1 MSNQSPEHFGR
12 NFPAWLVLMAFITA
26 IGPIAID
33 MYLPAFP
40 AMAQTLD
47 TTPGHIERTLAGYLF
62 GLSIAQLFYGPI
74 SDRFGRRLPLFTGL
88 FIFLIASIGCALS
101 TDIDHLFFWRIA
113 QAFGGAASM
122 VIPRAVIR
130 DRLDTNDAAKAL
142 SMLMLI
148 MGVTPILAPIIGG
161 QFLVF
166 LDWHSIFIFMV
177 IYAGVMLFLAWRHMD
192 ETLAPHRKQELRPSI
207 IFKNYSLLLTHRGFM
222 LYALAGAFGSAGM
235 FAYISGSPRVFIQTF
250 GVDPSI
256 FGFIFGLNAAS
267 FILMAQVNARLL
279 NHFRPSQLLLAA
291 QLVQALNTIVSL
303 LLSILGWLNLPLTM
317 LSLMLFMGALGMI
330 NPNSAAL
337 ALSRH
342 ARRLGSASALMGT
355 LQMLGGALAGLAIS
369 VWSVNSTLPL
379 VTILFVCAVL
389 SWTCGLLAN
398 LSKQALMLALLGILK

>member
-1 MSNQSPEHFGR
+1 MSNQSPDAFGR
-12 NFPAWLVLMAFITA
+12 TFPGWLVLMAFLTA

-40 AMAQTLD
+40 SMASSLD

-62 GLSIAQLFYGPI
+62 GLSIAQLFYGPL
-74 SDRFGRRLPLFTGL
+74 SDRFGRRIPLFAGL

-101 TDIDHLFFWRIA
+101 TDIDHLYFWRIA

-161 QFLVF
+161 QFLIF
-166 LDWHSIFIFMV
+166 LNWHSIFLFMAA
-177 IYAGVMLFLAWRHMD
+177 YAFIMLMLGLRYMD
-192 ETLAPHRKQELRPSI
+192 ETLEPKRRQTLHTKI
-207 IFKNYSLLLTHRGFM
+207 IFKNYMLLITHKGFM
-222 LYALAGAFGSAGM
+222 FYALAGAFGSAGM

-279 NHFRPSQLLLAA
+279 SHFRPSQLLLAA
-291 QLVQALNTIVSL
+291 QLVQALTTIGAL

-379 VTILFVCAVL
+379 VTILFICALL
-389 SWTCGLLAN
+389 SWTCGRLAN
-398 LSKQALMLALLGILK
+398 L

>member
-1 MSNQSPEHFGR
+1 MSHQSPEHFGR
-12 NFPAWLVLMAFITA
+12 GFPSWLILMAFLTA

-40 AMAQTLD
+40 SMAESLD
-47 TTPGHIERTLAGYLF
+47 TSPGHIERTLAGYLF
-62 GLSIAQLFYGPI
+62 GLAIAQLFYGPI
-74 SDRFGRRLPLFTGL
+74 SDRFGRRIPLFAGL
-88 FIFLIASIGCALS
+88 VIFLITSVGCALS
-101 TDIDHLFFWRIA
+101 TDIEHLYFWRIG
-113 QAFGGAASM
+113 QAFGGAATM

-161 QFLVF
+161 QFLIF
-166 LDWHSIFIFMV
+166 FDWHSIFLFMV
-177 IYAGVMLFLAWRHMD
+177 LYAAIMLVLSWRHMD
-192 ETLAPHRKQELRPSI
+192 ETLPPHRKQELRPSV
-207 IFKNYSLLLTHRGFM
+207 IFKNYALLLSHRGFM

-279 NHFRPSQLLLAA
+279 NKFHPSQLLFIA
-291 QLVQALNTIVSL
+291 QLVQAITAIFALI
-303 LLSILGWLNLPLTM
+303 LSALGWLNLPLTM
-317 LSLMLFMGALGMI
+317 LSLVLFMGALGMI

-337 ALSRH
+337 ALNRH
-342 ARRLGSASALMGT
+342 DRRLGSASALMGT
-355 LQMLGGALAGLAIS
+355 LQMLGGAIAGVAIS
-369 VWSVNSTLPL
+369 AWVANSTLPL
-379 VTILFVCAVL
+379 FTILFACAVL
-389 SWTCGLLAN
+389 SWVCGRLAN
-398 LSKQALMLALLGILK
+398 L

>member
-1 MSNQSPEHFGR
+1 MSNQSPDAFGR
-12 NFPAWLVLMAFITA
+12 TFPGWLVLMAFLTA

-40 AMAQTLD
+40 AMASSLD

-62 GLSIAQLFYGPI
+62 GLSIAQLFYGPL
-74 SDRFGRRLPLFTGL
+74 SDRFGRRIPLFAGL
-88 FIFLIASIGCALS
+88 FIFLVASIGCALS
-101 TDIDHLFFWRIA
+101 TDIDHLYFWRIA

-142 SMLMLI
+142 SILMLI

-161 QFLVF
+161 QFLIF
-166 LDWHSIFIFMV
+166 LDWHSIFLFMV
-177 IYAGVMLFLAWRHMD
+177 AYAGIMLFLGWRHMD
-192 ETLAPHRKQELRPSI
+192 ETLPEHRKQELRPSV
-207 IFKNYSLLLTHRGFM
+207 IFKNYGLLLSHRGFM

-279 NHFRPSQLLLAA
+279 NKFRPSQLLLTA
-291 QLVQALNTIVSL
+291 QLVQALTAIGALILSL
-303 LLSILGWLNLPLTM
+303 LGWLNLPLTM
-317 LSLMLFMGALGMI
+317 LCLVLFMGALGMI

-369 VWSVNSTLPL
+369 IWSVNSTLPL
-379 VTILFVCAVL
+379 VTILFTCALL
-389 SWTCGLLAN
+389 SWLCGRLAN
-398 LSKQALMLALLGILK
+398 L

>member
-1 MSNQSPEHFGR
+1 MPNQSSEHFGR
-12 NFPAWLVLMAFITA
+12 GIPAWVVLLAFLTA

-40 AMAQTLD
+40 EMAKGLNTSV
-47 TTPGHIERTLAGYLF
+47 GNIERTLAGYLF
-62 GLSIAQLFYGPI
+62 GLSIAQLFYGPL
-74 SDRFGRRLPLFTGL
+74 SDRFGRRIPLFIGL
-88 FIFLIASIGCALS
+88 CIFLAASIGCALS
-101 TDIDHLFFWRIA
+101 TDIQHLFFWRLA

-161 QFLVF
+161 QFLIF
-166 LDWHSIFIFMV
+166 LNWHSIFLFMAA
-177 IYAGVMLFLAWRHMD
+177 YAFIMLMLGLRYMD
-192 ETLAPHRKQELRPSI
+192 ETLEPKRRQTLHTKI
-207 IFKNYSLLLTHRGFM
+207 IFKNYMLLITHKGFM
-222 LYALAGAFGSAGM
+222 FYALAGAFGSAGM

-279 NHFRPSQLLLAA
+279 SRFQPAQLLFAA
-291 QLVQALNTIVSL
+291 QTCQVIIAIIAL

-317 LSLMLFMGALGMI
+317 LALILFMGALGFI

-342 ARRLGSASALMGT
+342 ARRLGSASALLGT
-355 LQMLGGALAGLAIS
+355 LQMFAGAMAGITIS
-369 VWSVNSTLPL
+369 IWSSKSTVPL
-379 VTILFVCAVL
+379 TAILFFCAL
-389 SWTCGLLAN
+389 ISWLCGRKAEN
-398 LSKQALMLALLGILK
+398 